1 MTLQNISFP
10 GMFYLC
16 SQDMGKYWQILKRY
30 KAGLMISP
38 LLVLITVLCEAVQP
52 MFMAD
57 IIDNGVM
64 PRDLSVITRTGT
76 YMVLVSI
83 VGLLVNI
90 GNVYISSRIGIGFG
104 TDLRKGLFDK
114 IQELSFFDIDKFSS
128 ASLITRLTSDISRI
142 QQVVLMSLRLLLR
155 SPLMMVMAVFFVIS
169 INKELAMVLIAAI
182 PVLGICVYLILSKGF
197 PFFLKVQQKVDQ
209 LNAVVRENLINIR
222 VVKSFVRED
231 FETEKFVR
239 SSEELRDMVIRAS
252 NIIVS
257 IFPVMQL
264 VMNLSILAILWLGG
278 QKVMHGELKVGELIS
293 FVNYLAQV
301 LMSLMMLSMIIM
313 SYARASASSK
323 RITEVLDT
331 ESSLTDTEEGKRNLH
346 RIRKGEVSFEDVSFR
361 YTGGEND
368 VLQHISFRVRP
379 GETIALVGAT
389 GSAKSTLV
397 QLIPRLY
404 DATAGEIRI
413 DGINVKDYNL
423 DELHTQI
430 GMVLQKNE
438 LFTGTILDNLRW
450 GKPDA
455 TMEEIEE
462 ATRAAEAHDF
472 ILSFTD
478 GYDTLLGRGGI
489 NVSGG
494 QKQRICIARALL
506 RKPKILILDDSTSAV
521 DTETE
526 LRIRN
531 NLNALLS
538 DTTVFIITQRINT
551 MQSADR
557 VIVLEDGEINAIGT
571 PDELIEHSTVYQEIY
586 HSQQVLL

>member
-1 MTLQNISFP
+1 
-10 GMFYLC
+10 MFYLC
-16 SQDMGKYWQILKRY
+16 RQDMGKYWQILKRY
-30 KAGLMISP
+30 KGGLMISP

-104 TDLRKGLFDK
+104 TDLRKTLFDK

-222 VVKSFVRED
+222 VVKSFVRE
-231 FETEKFVR
+231 EYEMKKFVR

-331 ESSLTDTEEGKRNLH
+331 ESSLTDTEEGLRNEH
-346 RIRKGEVSFEDVSFR
+346 RIRNGEVSFEDVSFR

-423 DELHTQI
+423 DELHTHI

-438 LFTGTILDNLRW
+438 LFTGTILENLRW

-531 NLNALLS
+531 NLNALLR

>member
-1 MTLQNISFP
+1 
-10 GMFYLC
+10 MFYFC
-16 SQDMGKYWQILKRY
+16 SNDMEKYWEIFKRY

-38 LLVLITVLCEAVQP
+38 VLVLVTVVCETVQP
-52 MFMAD
+52 RFMAE

-64 PRDLSVITRTGT
+64 PRNLSVVTRLGT

-83 VGLLVNI
+83 AGLLVSVA
-90 GNVYISSRIGIGFG
+90 NVYVSSRIGIGFG
-104 TDLRKGLFDK
+104 TDLRGRLFHK
-114 IQELSFFDIDKFSS
+114 IQQLSFFDIDKFNS
-128 ASLITRLTSDISRI
+128 ASLVTRLTSDISRI
-142 QQVVLMSLRLLLR
+142 QQVVLMSTRLLLR
-155 SPLMMVMAVFFVIS
+155 SPLMLVMAVFFVVS
-169 INKELAMVLIAAI
+169 INRQLAWVLVASI
-182 PVLGICVYLILSKGF
+182 PILGISVYLILSKGF
-197 PFFLKVQQKVDQ
+197 PYFLKVQQKVDQ
-209 LNAVVRENLINIR
+209 LNGVVRENLINIR

-231 FETEKFVR
+231 FETQKFAR

-252 NIIVS
+252 NIVVS
-257 IFPVMQL
+257 VFPVMQL

-278 QKVMHGELKVGELIS
+278 QKVIRGELKVGELIS

-331 ESSLTDTEEGKRNLH
+331 KPSLTNTPEGLLDKY
-346 RIRKGEVSFEDVSFR
+346 RIKKGEVTFDDVSFR
-361 YTGGEND
+361 YTGGETD
-368 VLQHISFRVRP
+368 VLQHISFRTKP

-389 GSAKSTLV
+389 GSAKTSLV

-413 DGINVKDYNL
+413 DGIPVKDYNL
-423 DELHTQI
+423 DTLHKGI

-438 LFTGTILDNLRW
+438 LFTGTIIDNLRW

-455 TMEEIEE
+455 TIEEIVE

-472 ILSFTD
+472 ILSFTH

-489 NVSGG
+489 NLSGG

-506 RKPKILILDDSTSAV
+506 RRPKILILDDSTSAV

-526 LRIRN
+526 LKIRN
-531 NLNALLS
+531 NLNALLH

-557 VIVLEDGEINAIGT
+557 VIVLEDGEIDAMGT
-571 PDELIEHSTVYQEIY
+571 PTELMAASPMYQEIY
-586 HSQQVLL
+586 RSQQVLL